1 MAPSPP
7 INYTHP
13 KGTTKTTPLSALA
26 TIPVFLNGADD
37 RPRVVCRDDRI
48 RHGGPRRVLGA
59 SFPTGGAAV
68 LLGGEGGGR
77 RVCESTVAGVDGSRA
92 THPATSSMA
101 IDRRGGGRRSRL
113 DSAVMTLENDRD
125 ANSPVSTT
133 ARGGRGRGRQGGHS
147 TGDAGEGEPR
157 NSPATRPM
165 AINRGGVGRRS
176 RVDDANSPPWS
187 AARWGR
193 GGGRGGSYSTGDAV
207 DGDRWKPPATRSMA
221 IHRGGVGR
229 WSRVDDANSPAWS
242 TAHGGRG
249 GGRWGGYSKG
259 AAVDGDRC
267 TSHGTRSLVIDRR
280 GGGARLP
287 LESVQDERDVDSPA
301 CSTACGGR
309 GGVRGGGHSTRWAS
323 AAVPRENYS
332 PPNWG
337 EKGNRDCS
345 RKSNDSDKRDGLYQ
359 RKHRQEQNNENNLL
373 KKEPP
378 KIACRDMKDLTP
390 EQKAYREKFK
400 LQILYEGNISAIPT
414 QAFFPRFSEEEKE
427 DAARY
432 ALVNATKRQA
442 MKRAKAANDYSSSD
456 CEDYPG
462 AAPRSTDAFALTRGH
477 KKFFNKLKDCLP
489 LTTGFDVEGTTNDKH
504 CFCPCGKYVKKWRDE
519 ELDVANL
526 IDERDSN
533 KSPCMKPFQP
543 MGLMAHLEKK
553 GVACILHFGTRK
565 YLEKLYESY
574 NGPGEFIVC
583 SMNAYRNKLNL

>member
-193 GGGRGGSYSTGDAV
+193 GGVAGVVTQRGMRSTAIVGNPPPLAQWRFTGAGWGVGRVLMMRTPLRGPRHTV
-207 DGDRWKPPATRSMA
+207 VE
-221 IHRGGVGR
+221 GGVGGE
-229 WSRVDDANSPAWS
+229 D
-242 TAHGGRG
+242 T
-249 GGRWGGYSKG
+249 
-259 AAVDGDRC
+259 
-267 TSHGTRSLVIDRR
+267 
-280 GGGARLP
+280 
-287 LESVQDERDVDSPA
+287 Q
-301 CSTACGGR
+301 
-309 GGVRGGGHSTRWAS
+309 
-323 AAVPRENYS
+323 RE
-332 PPNWG
+332 
-337 EKGNRDCS
+337 
-345 RKSNDSDKRDGLYQ
+345 
-359 RKHRQEQNNENNLL
+359 LL
-373 KKEPP
+373 
-378 KIACRDMKDLTP
+378 
-390 EQKAYREKFK
+390 
-400 LQILYEGNISAIPT
+400 
-414 QAFFPRFSEEEKE
+414 
-427 DAARY
+427 
-432 ALVNATKRQA
+432 
-442 MKRAKAANDYSSSD
+442 
-456 CEDYPG
+456 
-462 AAPRSTDAFALTRGH
+462 
-477 KKFFNKLKDCLP
+477 
-489 LTTGFDVEGTTNDKH
+489 
-504 CFCPCGKYVKKWRDE
+504 
-519 ELDVANL
+519 
-526 IDERDSN
+526 
-533 KSPCMKPFQP
+533 
-543 MGLMAHLEKK
+543 LMATVVPPMAL
-553 GVACILHFGTRK
+553 ARW
-565 YLEKLYESY
+565 
-574 NGPGEFIVC
+574 
-583 SMNAYRNKLNL
+583 